1 MPRPLSPGRWLL
13 RVLEQSPAPLYA
25 LDGQRRI
32 VFVSQSLAEWVGIEA
47 EKLIGLRCDYHT
59 GGDGPLTSAAAA
71 LCPPPEALAGAQQT
85 GEVGRPSLG
94 ERPAERRSARFL
106 RLAGPAGGEDALLL
120 VAIQSE
126 SPPASAAESAT
137 DAPRLHALLANL
149 RGQMGKRYAIGQLI
163 GTSEPMAR
171 VREQVRIA
179 AAASLAA
186 KVPARVLVIGP
197 RGSGREHV
205 ARTIHYS
212 QPAAAIGPLVPIAC
226 PLVDAEEMQQAL
238 TALLRKQAESPADTR
253 PAALLIDVDRLSPT
267 AQQELAGFLQLPSVE
282 LHTLATAR
290 ASLMRLSAKGRF
302 RSDLAHALSTLAI
315 RLPPLASRQGDIP
328 LLAQHFVEE
337 HNAEGGR
344 QLSGMMPAAVELLLG
359 LPWKGNLDEL
369 AAAVREACQRSPGL
383 HVSPADFPDWVHLAD
398 SAAQRPERDEEAIHL
413 DQFLENIEREIL
425 VRALRKARG
434 NKTRAAELLGVNR
447 NRLLRRLAQFGLI
460 EPAPAEEPVVFEPLP
475 DEAQSD

>member
-120 VAIQSE
+120 VAILPE
-126 SPPASAAESAT
+126 SPPASAAEPA

-226 PLVDAEEMQQAL
+226 PLVDAEQMQQAL
-238 TALLRKQAESPADTR
+238 TALLRKQADSPADTR
-253 PAALLIDVDRLSPT
+253 PAALLIDVDRLPPT

-282 LHTLATAR
+282 LHALATAR
-290 ASLMRLSAKGRF
+290 TSLTRLSAKGRF
-302 RSDLAHALSTLAI
+302 RLDLAHALSTLSI
-315 RLPPLASRQGDIP
+315 GLPPLAARPGDIP
-328 LLAQHFVEE
+328 LLAQHFVEK
-337 HNAEGGR
+337 HNAEGSR
-344 QLSGMMPAAVELLLG
+344 QLSGLTPAAAELLLA

-369 AAAVREACQRSPGL
+369 ASAVREACQRSPGPL
-383 HVSPADFPDWVHLAD
+383 VSPADFPDWVHLAD
-398 SAAQRPERDEEAIHL
+398 SAAQRPQREEDSIHL

-434 NKTRAAELLGVNR
+434 NKTRAAELLGVIR

-475 DEAQSD
+475 DDAQSD